1 MAKAPAQSSTA
12 FIDLIIVQFS
22 LGLGYSTRMK
32 ISAAG
37 LRAYRR
43 QTYRLGPRQRVT
55 TPEQALTFVDERR
68 FVYFWPIKGVDLPSL
83 WAAVA
88 GDRPVANA
96 HDDPGHVT
104 WGWKDAWLG
113 ARRWYYAKVLRAKA
127 TLIALEAAPAFYALS
142 DNFGDY
148 QHDYLEQYAA
158 GALTA
163 EAKAVYEALLEKGP
177 QHTLALRRNAGLSA
191 RPATTRFERALSD
204 LQTRWLIV
212 PVGVAEA
219 GAWRYS
225 FVYDIVARHY
235 PDLPAQA
242 QRLTRGEAR
251 CLIAGWYLDSVGA
264 ATRQQA
270 QRLFAWSVSDTAK
283 TWHEL
288 QARDRAW
295 APAEVAGQ
303 AGDWLA
309 VPALAR
315 R

>member
-1 MAKAPAQSSTA
+1 M
-12 FIDLIIVQFS
+12 
-22 LGLGYSTRMK
+22 R
-32 ISAAG
+32 ISESA

-43 QTYRLGPRQRVT
+43 RTYRLAQAHRVT
-55 TPEQALTFVDERR
+55 TPDQALAFVNERR
-68 FVYFWPIKGVDLPSL
+68 FVYFWPIKGVELPSL

-127 TLIALEAAPAFYALS
+127 TLIALDAAPAFYALS

-148 QHDYLEQYAA
+148 EHDYLEQYAA

-177 QHTLALRRNAGLSA
+177 QHTIALRRNAGLSA
-191 RPATTRFERALSD
+191 RSANTRFERALSD

-212 PVGVAEA
+212 PIGVAEA

-225 FVYDIVARHY
+225 FIYDIVARHY
-235 PDLPAQA
+235 PELPGQG
-242 QRLTRGEAR
+242 QRLTRSEAR
-251 CLIAGWYLDSVGA
+251 CQIARWYLDSVGA
-264 ATRQQA
+264 ATRHQA
-270 QRLFAWSVSDTAK
+270 QRLFGWTASDTAK
-283 TWHEL
+283 LWRDL
-288 QARDRAW
+288 PARDLAW
-295 APAEVAGQ
+295 APVEVAGQ

-309 VPALAR
+309 VPALGR